1 MASLAQEVGC
11 PTRGSRHPYS
21 MPWGHYDA
29 RPRKRFVRSCVA
41 TICRPLASVHRFSG
55 RTFCSSGGIN
65 PGEEMHFSRFRRKAS
80 GTGEGPR
87 LRKLVAGGLGRF
99 EPRTT
104 RYLKHSG
111 PVGCHRSSVP
121 GTFVS
126 LLGTSFCSFSRS
138 VVCSL
143 GTCRILAS
151 ALPVAARGRERCSQK
166 WNEHPSQSAR
176 SAKHLCQGAFVACM
190 RRARRVC

>member
-41 TICRPLASVHRFSG
+41 TICRLLASVHRFSG

-121 GTFVS
+121 RTFVS

-151 ALPVAARGRERCSQK
+151 ALPVQRADEKDVPKSGTNIPPSLRALQNIFVRGG
-166 WNEHPSQSAR
+166 
-176 SAKHLCQGAFVACM
+176 HL
-190 RRARRVC
+190 

>member
-1 MASLAQEVGC
+1 MRRKSVALPGVAVTLIAC
-11 PTRGSRHPYS
+11 
-21 MPWGHYDA
+21 PWGHYDA
-29 RPRKRFVRSCVA
+29 RPCKRFVRSYVA

-87 LRKLVAGGLGRF
+87 LRRLVAGGLGGF

-111 PVGCHRSSVP
+111 PTGCRRSPVP

-126 LLGTSFCSFSRS
+126 LLGTSFLLFQQERGLLPRNVQDSGECSTG
-138 VVCSL
+138 CS
-143 GTCRILAS
+143 
-151 ALPVAARGRERCSQK
+151 RGRERYSQK
-166 WNEHPSQSAR
+166 WNEHPSQPAR
-176 SAKHLCQGAFVACM
+176 SAKTSLSGGICGVHAPC
-190 RRARRVC
+190 

>member
-1 MASLAQEVGC
+1 MRRKSVALPGVAVTLIAC
-11 PTRGSRHPYS
+11 
-21 MPWGHYDA
+21 PWGHYDA
-29 RPRKRFVRSCVA
+29 RPCKRFVRSYVA

-87 LRKLVAGGLGRF
+87 LRRLVAGGLRGPGSRAAHN
-99 EPRTT
+99 
-104 RYLKHSG
+104 LKHSG
-111 PVGCHRSSVP
+111 PTGCHRSSVP
-121 GTFVS
+121 RTFVP

-151 ALPVAARGRERCSQK
+151 ALPVQRADEKDIPKSGANIPLSLRALQ
-166 WNEHPSQSAR
+166 
-176 SAKHLCQGAFVACM
+176 KHLCQGAFVACM

>member
-1 MASLAQEVGC
+1 MRRKSVALPGVAASLIAC
-11 PTRGSRHPYS
+11 
-21 MPWGHYDA
+21 PWGHYDS
-29 RPRKRFVRSCVA
+29 RPCKRFVRSCVA
-41 TICRPLASVHRFSG
+41 TTCRPFASVRRISG
-55 RTFCSSGGIN
+55 CTFCSSGGIN

-87 LRKLVAGGLGRF
+87 PGRLVADGFGGL
-99 EPRTT
+99 EPRAA

-121 GTFVS
+121 GAFVP

-151 ALPVAARGRERCSQK
+151 VLPVAARGRERYSQK
-166 WNEHPSQSAR
+166 WNEHPSQPVR
-176 SAKHLCQGAFVACM
+176 SAKHLCWASICGVHAPC
-190 RRARRVC
+190 